1 MEVLC
6 QVASANRM
14 EFTNVHLLTDAAV
27 CSTEFIMSPIQQ
39 PSQATGSIS

>member
-1 MEVLC
+1 MSSV
-6 QVASANRM
+6 NRL

-39 PSQATGSIS
+39 PSQANGSIS